1 MPKILITEPCLVNY
15 GDDRGGVDE
24 AGGALVEVPK
34 AVANTLTKKN
44 RALYVNKNDDPTK
57 GNLLTASPE
66 LVKAAEAAARAA
78 KAPKPSKAAEGQG
91 GEGGQGSNPGG
102 EGGQA

>member
-24 AGGALVEVPK
+24 PAGALVEVPK

-44 RALYVNKNDDPTK
+44 RALYTNKADDPTK

-66 LVKAAEAAARAA
+66 LVKAAEAAARSA
-78 KAPKPSKAAEGQG
+78 KASKPKAAEGGPG
-91 GEGGQGSNPGG
+91 GEGGQGGNPGG